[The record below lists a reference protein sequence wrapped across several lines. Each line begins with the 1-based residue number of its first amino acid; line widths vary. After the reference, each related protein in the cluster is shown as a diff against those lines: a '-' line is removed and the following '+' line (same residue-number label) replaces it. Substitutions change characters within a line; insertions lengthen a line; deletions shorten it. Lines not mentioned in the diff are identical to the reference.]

1 MHNPVLPVPTAVMK
15 AGRSQGTSMV
25 GRSEAP
31 IHEIPAARMF
41 NFLPELLL
49 I

>member
-1 MHNPVLPVPTAVMK
+1 MHNPIFPVPTAVMK
-15 AGRSQGTSMV
+15 ARRSQGTSMV

-31 IHEIPAARMF
+31 IREIPDAMMF